1 MANVRIKVN
10 FIFFVLI
17 TSQATETSDT
27 KLSDSK
33 QQKFVFSLSGDY
45 KSDITVLAESCS
57 L

>member
-45 KSDITVLAESCS
+45 KSDITVLAESFS